1 MDYVELHH
9 KKRFPGKWCVVLAF
23 ITSLLVL
30 EWAFLDRRMIVVR
43 IMAIV
48 IPVMA
53 ILTITISSILNVRTA
68 RMDVGNVFNGYGLM
82 LRTHGEDN
90 AMISYISRNNPGVN
104 EYDVMDSHGNMHHVR
119 MVIDHH
125 HRVMISELSENSTW
139 SMMRRVNS

>member
-1 MDYVELHH
+1 MDYVELNH
-9 KKRFPGKWCVVLAF
+9 KKRFPGTWCVVLAF
-23 ITSLLVL
+23 ITSLLIL
-30 EWAFLDRRMIVVR
+30 EWAFLDGRMIVVR
-43 IMAIV
+43 I
-48 IPVMA
+48 MA

-68 RMDVGNVFNGYGLM
+68 RMDVRNVFNGYGLM

-90 AMISYISRNNPGVN
+90 AMISYISRNNPSVN